1 MILLFVAKIIIM
13 RSNLSIPVVDF
24 KDYMPDSEFIIM
36 SSESCNIPHH
46 ATVPHRI
53 AGYKVSLLLEG
64 KMSINVDFIQH
75 DVVAPAILFL
85 SPQQVSQLTDHE
97 NIKSIHFAFSKDYM
111 LNDVRNTLSCWEC
124 MFNQIVI
131 PVTSN
136 KDLNQLKTYATL
148 IQQEFTQLRHQKD
161 LVIRN
166 LLNAFLITAARLGTC
181 ETKLT
186 VMNSAQNKI
195 LQQFKLL
202 VDDNFLDKT
211 QVTEYADM
219 IYITPGHLNDTIK
232 SITGKTAKQIIDQ
245 KRITEAKRLLFW
257 GELSVKQIASHL
269 NFEDDAYFNRFF
281 KKHTGQPP
289 ALFQRNS
296 L

>member
-1 MILLFVAKIIIM
+1 MK
-13 RSNLSIPVVDF
+13 STLSIPVLDW
-24 KDYMPDSEFIIM
+24 KECMPDSDFLIM
-36 SSESCNIPHH
+36 TLDDENVPSRMK
-46 ATVPHRI
+46 VPHRNS
-53 AGYKVSLLLEG
+53 GYKVALLLEG
-64 KMSINVDFIQH
+64 KISGNVDFKKYE
-75 DVVAPAILFL
+75 VPAPAVLFS
-85 SPQQVSQLTDHE
+85 SPDQVDQLTGYESHKM
-97 NIKSIHFAFSKDYM
+97 IYIAFSSDY
-111 LNDVRNTLSCWEC
+111 LLSDVRNTLSCWEC

-131 PVTSN
+131 PVTET
-136 KDLNQLKTYATL
+136 KDLTELKTYANL
-148 IQQEFTQLRHQKD
+148 IQQEFMQLRHQKD

-186 VMNSAQNKI
+186 AMNSSQNNI
-195 LQQFKLL
+195 LQQFRSLIE
-202 VDDNFLDKT
+202 DNFLNKT
-211 QVTEYADM
+211 QVAEYADM

-232 SITGKTAKQIIDQ
+232 TVTGKTAKQIIDE

-257 GELSVKQIASHL
+257 GKLSAKQIASHL

-281 KKHTGQPP
+281 KKHTGQTP